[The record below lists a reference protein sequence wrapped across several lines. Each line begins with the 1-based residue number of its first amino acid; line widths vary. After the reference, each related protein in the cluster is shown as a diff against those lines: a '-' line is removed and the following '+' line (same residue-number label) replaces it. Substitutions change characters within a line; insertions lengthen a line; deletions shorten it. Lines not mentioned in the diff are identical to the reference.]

1 MLNNVHDGS
10 KCAVTGMLSDKQNC
24 PLAPWFCFNQ
34 NVTCLFPWHMLNDIT
49 HENAECDVV
58 SKWENQLLVIGD
70 HMLNF
75 G

>member
-1 MLNNVHDGS
+1 
-10 KCAVTGMLSDKQNC
+10 
-24 PLAPWFCFNQ
+24 
-34 NVTCLFPWHMLNDIT
+34 MLNDIT